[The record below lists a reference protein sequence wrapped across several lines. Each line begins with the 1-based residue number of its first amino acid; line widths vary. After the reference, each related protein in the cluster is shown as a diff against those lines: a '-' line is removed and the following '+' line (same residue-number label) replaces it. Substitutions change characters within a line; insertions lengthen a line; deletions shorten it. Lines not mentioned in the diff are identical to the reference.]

1 MIKGIIFDFDGTI
14 VDTNELI
21 LKCLLLTAKNISN
34 IELSK
39 KDIETIYGRS
49 LTQQMEMIDKTKILE
64 LANYYKKMY
73 FELMDNETFLFKGIK
88 ELIINLHNMD
98 IKLAILTN
106 KSTKGVNHG
115 LELFNLK
122 DYFHEVISMDDVNL
136 GKPNNEGLIKLLNK
150 LNLKNEEVLIIGDSE
165 HDIEVGINNDII
177 SIMVGWSFLS
187 VDKFKTKPSF
197 IIDKPNEIIDYI
209 NKENKKENS

>member
-21 LKCLLLTAKNISN
+21 IKCLLLTAKNISN

-39 KDIETIYGRS
+39 KDLEIIYGRT
-49 LTQQMEMIDKTKILE
+49 LNEQMKIIDKTKSIE

-88 ELIINLHNMD
+88 ELIINLYNMD

-106 KSTKGVNHG
+106 KTTKGVNHG
-115 LELFNLK
+115 LEMFELE
-122 DYFHEVISMDDVNL
+122 DYFDEIISMDDVSL
-136 GKPNNEGLIKLLNK
+136 GKPNNEGLTKLLSK
-150 LNLKNEEVLIIGDSE
+150 LNLKNDEVIIVGDSE

-177 SIMVGWSFLS
+177 SIMVAWSFLS
-187 VDKFKTKPSF
+187 ADKFKIKPSF
-197 IIDKPNEIIDYI
+197 IINKPNEIINYI
-209 NKENKKENS
+209 NRKNKKEIS